1 MKADEF
7 LKYSGEHYND
17 LKKKWSGRLSKVGLQ
32 FSEDIYNDSILK
44 VYNAL
49 SNHEIEDINIEAFW
63 YKSFIQNTKRD
74 SKYSYHKKDDS
85 IDVLSYLDEFPN
97 EDKPILLSDI
107 EDKLKTLT
115 PIELNLFLIYYLT
128 DMTYTDLEDLTGIKN
143 IRYKIRSIIKKIKGK

>member
-1 MKADEF
+1 MSPKNF
-7 LKYSGEHYND
+7 LDYAAREYESN
-17 LKKKWSGRLSKVGLQ
+17 KKKWSGRLSKVGLQ

-44 VYNAL
+44 VYDAL
-49 SNHEIEDINIEAFW
+49 SKHEIEDINIEGFW
-63 YKSFIQNTKRD
+63 YKSFVQNTKRD

-85 IDVLSYLDEFPN
+85 IDVLSYLDEFPV

-128 DMTYTDLEDLTGIKN
+128 DMTYTDMEDLTGIKN

>member
-1 MKADEF
+1 MSPKNF
-7 LKYSGEHYND
+7 LDYAAREYESN
-17 LKKKWSGRLSKVGLQ
+17 KKKWNSRLSKVGLQ

-44 VYNAL
+44 VYDAL
-49 SNHEIEDINIEAFW
+49 SKHEIEDINIEAFW

-85 IDVLSYLDEFPN
+85 IDVLSYLDEFPV

-128 DMTYTDLEDLTGIKN
+128 DVTYTDLEDLTGIKN